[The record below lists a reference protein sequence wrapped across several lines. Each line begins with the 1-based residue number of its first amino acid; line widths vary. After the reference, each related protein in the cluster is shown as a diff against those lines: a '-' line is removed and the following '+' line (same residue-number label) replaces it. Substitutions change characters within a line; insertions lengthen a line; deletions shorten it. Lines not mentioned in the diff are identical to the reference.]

1 MARNGS
7 GVYTKV
13 NTFAATNPITASGH
27 NQNWDD
33 IATEIT
39 NSVAADGQTNMT
51 GPLKASSGSLSNP
64 SQTFAADTNTGRYRK
79 ASDTMADV
87 CGGAEVVE
95 YSSTGINV
103 TGTVKQSGF
112 ALLPVGLGPLPWSG
126 TAAPAGWLL
135 CYGQSLSRSTYAALW
150 SHAQTEIGLGN
161 ALFTNGDGSTTFTVA
176 DMRGRVPAGADAM
189 GGNAANRLT
198 DAVSGIDT
206 LGDAGG
212 AQSKTLLTANLPPYT
227 PAGTNSGG
235 AATIS
240 TTSNSF
246 QGGGTNAVN
255 AVTAGAS
262 ISATFTNPT
271 FTGAAQ
277 GGTSTPF
284 SIVQPTLVTNYI
296 IFAGV

>member
-95 YSSTGINV
+95 YSSAGIDV
-103 TGTVKQSGF
+103 TGDVTASGVVKQNGIT
-112 ALLPVGLGPLPWSG
+112 LLPVGLGPIPWPVA
-126 TAAPAGWLL
+126 AAPSGWLL
-135 CYGQSLSRSTYAALW
+135 CYGQAISRSTY
-150 SHAQTEIGLGN
+150 S
-161 ALFTNGDGSTTFTVA
+161 ALFGVIGTDFGAGDGSTTFNVP
-176 DMRGRVPAGADAM
+176 DMRGRVPAGADAI
-189 GGNAANRLT
+189 GGTPANRLT
-198 DAVSGIDT
+198 DAVAGIDT
-206 LGDAGG
+206 IGDAGG
-212 AQSKTLLTANLPPYT
+212 AQSKTLVTANLPAYT

-235 AATIS
+235 AATLGTS
-240 TTSNSF
+240 TNSF
-246 QGGGTNAVN
+246 QGGGTNAI
-255 AVTAGAS
+255 TAISGGAGV
-262 ISATFTNPT
+262 ATTFTQPT
-271 FTGAAQ
+271 FAGTPQ
-277 GGTSTPF
+277 GGTSTAF

>member
-95 YSSTGINV
+95 YSSAGIDV
-103 TGTVKQSGF
+103 TGDVTASGVLKQGSF
-112 ALLPVGLGPLPWSG
+112 SLLPVGVVFPYGGS
-126 TAAPAGWLL
+126 AAPAGYLL
-135 CYGQSLSRSTYAALW
+135 CYGQAVDRDDYADLFGV
-150 SHAQTEIGLGN
+150 IGTAFG
-161 ALFTNGDGSTTFTVA
+161 AGDGSTTFNVP
-176 DMRGRVPAGADAM
+176 DMRGRVPAGA
-189 GGNAANRLT
+189 
-198 DAVSGIDT
+198 
-206 LGDAGG
+206 
-212 AQSKTLLTANLPPYT
+212 
-227 PAGTNSGG
+227 
-235 AATIS
+235 
-240 TTSNSF
+240 
-246 QGGGTNAVN
+246 
-255 AVTAGAS
+255 
-262 ISATFTNPT
+262 
-271 FTGAAQ
+271 
-277 GGTSTPF
+277 
-284 SIVQPTLVTNYI
+284 
-296 IFAGV
+296 

>member
-95 YSSTGINV
+95 YSSTGIDV
-103 TGTVKQSGF
+103 TGDVTASGVLKQGSF
-112 ALLPVGLGPLPWSG
+112 SLLPVGVVFPYGGS
-126 TAAPAGWLL
+126 AAPAGYLL
-135 CYGQSLSRSTYAALW
+135 CYGQAVDRDDYADLFGV
-150 SHAQTEIGLGN
+150 IGTAFG
-161 ALFTNGDGSTTFTVA
+161 AGDGSTTFNVP
-176 DMRGRVPAGADAM
+176 DMRGRVPAGADAI
-189 GGNAANRLT
+189 GGTPANRLT